1 MIYTPIIYFYPI
13 FCKKDANYLKLNNK
27 YKNQIIKTI
36 SKIKVRK
43 QTQLDVPL
51 KLKYVS
57 MKRL

>member
-1 MIYTPIIYFYPI
+1 M
-13 FCKKDANYLKLNNK
+13 LK
-27 YKNQIIKTI
+27 II

>member
-1 MIYTPIIYFYPI
+1 MFKIT
-13 FCKKDANYLKLNNK
+13 
-27 YKNQIIKTI
+27 

-43 QTQLDVPL
+43 QTQLDVPM